1 MIFDILYY
9 DENYIDQIMKIESKD
24 IDQCAK
30 DLIKIQDL
38 KKDYEIDYITNYEDK
53 IEIEIKWYIEISEY
67 EDQSYGYIIK
77 EAEDQNNKKFD
88 TIHGSAFYEGTT
100 KKENS
105 LDKDINLLNA
115 CQKLEKALKND

>member
-9 DENYIDQIMKIESKD
+9 DENYTDQIMKIESKD
-24 IDQCAK
+24 MDQCIK

-53 IEIEIKWYIEISEY
+53 IEIEIKWYIEISDY
-67 EDQSYGYIIK
+67 EDQSYGYVIK
-77 EAEDQNNKKFD
+77 ESEDQNNKKFD
-88 TIHGSAFYEGTT
+88 TIHGSAFYEGTI

-105 LDKDINLLNA
+105 LDRDINLLNA